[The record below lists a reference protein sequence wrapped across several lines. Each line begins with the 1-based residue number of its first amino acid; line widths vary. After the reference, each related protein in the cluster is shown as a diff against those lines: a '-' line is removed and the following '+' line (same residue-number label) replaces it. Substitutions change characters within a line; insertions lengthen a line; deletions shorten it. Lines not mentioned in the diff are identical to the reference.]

1 MIRKTAAALAAA
13 AVVTAFAACGSE
25 GGTAGVK
32 PETAKAS
39 VERAAKLKLAVEQ
52 VPSDAR
58 EDGLIAAYSNS
69 GTAVRDKQVVGLF
82 VMKNAT
88 VAGKVGDLVRGTAP
102 RGADLLVH
110 DEVMVVY
117 ASAGKDRG
125 KAIRAA
131 VKEL

>member
-1 MIRKTAAALAAA
+1 MFRPIAAALAAA
-13 AVVTAFAACGSE
+13 AAVTAFAACGSAE
-25 GGTAGVK
+25 QGAGVP

-39 VERAAKLKLAVEQ
+39 VERAADLKLAAEK

-58 EDGLIAAYSNS
+58 EDGLVAAYSNA
-69 GTAVRDKQVVGLF
+69 GTAVRDQQVVGLF
-82 VMKNAT
+82 VMKNEK

-102 RGADLLVH
+102 RGASLLVH

-117 ASAGKDRG
+117 ASAGKDHG
-125 KAIRAA
+125 KAVRAA